1 MDHCPTRWNGSLD
14 TDRPRLVQ
22 LDQLGLEVAELKANY
37 LEIKE
42 LIAVLEAMGSY
53 GDAMTV
59 VALLRQAVTVDAHL
73 RTWEVNL
80 TPDWLP
86 AQVFTQSSTISAFSN
101 PEEGSQGTTGFD
113 VYRSIQIADSMNQY
127 RVYRLI
133 CLQII
138 WSCHLT
144 QDRDEIL
151 RRYGVQEQ
159 SWRGT
164 LSDFHGVNYQ
174 IQKLVDQIC
183 NSVAFHLS
191 DRTDTHLFEGSNTGQ
206 AAITVRS
213 ALSQGPTTQSTGI
226 IPGETITVGSG
237 YILGPLS
244 FLAQTFSP
252 RPGSNMEVPPL
263 REGQLDWIQSRLSC
277 VMEMDGAAGNL
288 STSGNDRIWRLQRS
302 LWYAPGA

>member
-1 MDHCPTRWNGSLD
+1 MDHCPTRWYGSLD
-14 TDRPRLVQ
+14 VDRPRLVQ
-22 LDQLGLEVAELKANY
+22 LDQLGLEVAELRANY
-37 LEIKE
+37 LETKE

-53 GDAMTV
+53 GDAMTI

-73 RTWEVNL
+73 RTWEDNL

-86 AQVFTQSSTISAFSN
+86 VQVFTQSSIISAFSN

-113 VYRSIQIADSMNQY
+113 VYCSIQIADSMNQY

-138 WSCHLT
+138 WSCHLM

-151 RRYGVQEQ
+151 RRYGFQEQ

-191 DRTDTHLFEGSNTGQ
+191 DQRDTHSFEGSNTGQ
-206 AAITVRS
+206 AAITARS
-213 ALSQGPTTQSTGI
+213 ALSQHPTSHSTGNT
-226 IPGETITVGSG
+226 PGGTITVGLSC
-237 YILGPLS
+237 ILGPLS
-244 FLAQTFSP
+244 YLAQTFSP
-252 RPGSNMEVPPL
+252 RTGSDMEVPPL
-263 REGQLDWIQSRLSC
+263 REGQFEWIQSRLSC
-277 VMEMDGAAGNL
+277 VMEMDRVAGDF
-288 STSGNDRIWRLQRS
+288 STSDNDQTWRPRRS
-302 LWYAPGA
+302 LWYTPGT